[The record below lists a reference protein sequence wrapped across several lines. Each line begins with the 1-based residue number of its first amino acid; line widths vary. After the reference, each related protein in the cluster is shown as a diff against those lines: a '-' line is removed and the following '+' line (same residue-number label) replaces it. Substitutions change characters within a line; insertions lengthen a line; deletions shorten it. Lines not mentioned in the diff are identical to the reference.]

1 MNATAGFDRVDLS
14 GKSIIVTGGGSGMGR
29 AAAQLIASRG
39 ASVTVVDLAEP
50 GGNET
55 VATITAAGGTAQFV
69 RADITNEDDTAAM
82 VEAAVSAYGSLD
94 GAFNNAGIIGA
105 GAPITEFSLADW
117 NKTITINLT
126 GVFVS
131 MRAELRWMTEHGVKG
146 SIVNTSSAAGVM
158 AYPNL
163 PAYVASKH
171 GVVGLTKQV
180 AVDYAAKGIRVNAV
194 LPGSTM
200 TPLAAESFADP
211 ELKAKAE
218 SAQPIGRLGEPEE
231 IAEMAAWL
239 LSDASSFVVGSA
251 IAVDGG
257 VTAA

>member
-1 MNATAGFDRVDLS
+1 MATPHGYEKIDLTD
-14 GKSIIVTGGGSGMGR
+14 KSLIITGGGSGMGR
-29 AAAQLIASRG
+29 EAALLTAARG
-39 ASVTVVDLAEP
+39 AKVTVVDLAEAN
-50 GGNET
+50 GQAT
-55 VATITAAGGTAQFV
+55 VQTIVDAGGTAQFV
-69 RADITNEDDTAAM
+69 RADVTNEDDTAAM
-82 VEAAVSAYGSLD
+82 VDAAVQQYGGLH

-105 GAPITEFSLADW
+105 GGKISDYSLADW
-117 NKTITINLT
+117 NKVITINLT

-131 MRAELRWMTEHGVKG
+131 MRAELRYLESQGAG
-146 SIVNTSSAAGVM
+146 SIVNTASTAGLI

-180 AVDYAAKGIRVNAV
+180 AVDYASKGIRVNAV

-218 SAQPIGRLGEPEE
+218 SAQPIGRLGQPEE

-239 LSDASSFVVGSA
+239 LSDASSFVVGGVFT
-251 IAVDGG
+251 VDGG

>member
-1 MNATAGFDRVDLS
+1 MSAPAGYGKVDLT

-29 AAAQLIASRG
+29 SASLLLAERG
-39 ASVTVVDLAEP
+39 AKVTVVDLAEP
-50 GGNET
+50 GGQET
-55 VATITAAGGTAQFV
+55 VATIVSAGGTAQFV
-69 RADITNEDDTAAM
+69 RADITDEDDAAAM
-82 VEAAVSAYGSLD
+82 VDAAVATYGTLD

-105 GAPITEFSLADW
+105 GGLITDFSLADW
-117 NKTITINLT
+117 NKTIAINLT
-126 GVFVS
+126 GPFVS
-131 MRAELRWMTEHGVKG
+131 MRAELRYMLTHGAG
-146 SIVNTSSAAGVM
+146 SIVNTASAAGLI

-180 AVDYAAKGIRVNAV
+180 AVDMAPKGIRVNAI

-200 TPLAAESFADP
+200 TPLAEESFRDP

-218 SAQPIGRLGEPEE
+218 SAQPIGRLGEPDE

-239 LSDASSFVVGSA
+239 LSDAASFVVGSA
-251 IAVDGG
+251 FTVDGG

>member
-1 MNATAGFDRVDLS
+1 MAAPQGFEKVDLT
-14 GKSIIVTGGGSGMGR
+14 GKSLIITGGGSGMGR
-29 AAAQLIASRG
+29 EAALLTAARG
-39 ASVTVVDLAEP
+39 AAVTVVDLAEEN
-50 GGNET
+50 GRAT
-55 VATITAAGGTAQFV
+55 VQKIADVGGTAQFV
-69 RADITNEDDTAAM
+69 RADVTNEDDAAEM
-82 VEAAVSAYGSLD
+82 VNAAVRAYGGLH

-105 GAPITEFSLADW
+105 GGKISDYTLADW
-117 NKTITINLT
+117 NKVITVNLT

-131 MRAELRWMTEHGVKG
+131 MKAELKYLEGQGSG
-146 SIVNTSSAAGVM
+146 SIVNTASTAGLI

-180 AVDYAAKGIRVNAV
+180 AVDYAKLGIRVNAV

-218 SAQPIGRLGEPEE
+218 SAQPIGRLGQPEE

-239 LSDASSFVVGSA
+239 LSDASSFVVGGVFT
-251 IAVDGG
+251 VDGG

>member
-1 MNATAGFDRVDLS
+1 MAIPSGYAKVDLT
-14 GKSIIVTGGGSGMGR
+14 GKSLIITGGGSGMGKE
-29 AAAQLIASRG
+29 AALLTASRG
-39 ASVTVVDLAEP
+39 ALVTVVDLAEAN
-50 GGNET
+50 GRAT
-55 VATITAAGGTAQFV
+55 VQTIVDAGGTAQFV
-69 RADITNEDDTAAM
+69 RADVTNEADAAAM
-82 VEAAVSAYGSLD
+82 VDAAVTTYGGLH

-105 GAPITEFSLADW
+105 PGKITEFSLADW
-117 NKTITINLT
+117 NKVITVNLT

-131 MRAELRWMTEHGVKG
+131 MQAELRYLETQGAG
-146 SIVNTSSAAGVM
+146 SIVNTASTAGLI

-180 AVDYAAKGIRVNAV
+180 AVDYAKTGIRVNAI
-194 LPGSTM
+194 LPGSVE

-211 ELKAKAE
+211 EVKAKVEA
-218 SAQPIGRLGEPEE
+218 AQPIGRLGQPQE

-239 LSDASSFVVGSA
+239 LSDASSFVVGGLFT
-251 IAVDGG
+251 VDGG

>member
-1 MNATAGFDRVDLS
+1 MAAPVGYEKVDLT
-14 GKSIIVTGGGSGMGR
+14 GKSLIVTGGGSGMGLE
-29 AAAQLIASRG
+29 ASLLLASRG
-39 ASVTVVDLAEP
+39 AKVTVVDLAEEN
-50 GGNET
+50 GRKT
-55 VATITAAGGTAQFV
+55 VARITEAGGTAQFV
-69 RADITNEDDTAAM
+69 KADITNEDDAAAM
-82 VEAAVSAYGSLD
+82 VEAAVTAYGGLD

-105 GAPITEFSLADW
+105 GGKISDYSLADW
-117 NKTITINLT
+117 NKTLTINLT
-126 GVFVS
+126 GAFVS
-131 MRAELRWMTEHGVKG
+131 LRAELRYMEKQGYG
-146 SIVNTSSAAGVM
+146 SIVNTASTAGLI

-180 AVDYAAKGIRVNAV
+180 AVDYAPLGIRVNAI

-200 TPLAAESFADP
+200 TPLAEESFADP

-218 SAQPIGRLGEPEE
+218 SAQPIGRLGQPEE

-239 LSDASSFVVGSA
+239 LSDASSFVVGG
-251 IAVDGG
+251 IFTVDGG

>member
-1 MNATAGFDRVDLS
+1 MTTMRGYEKVDLTD
-14 GKSIIVTGGGSGMGR
+14 KSLIVTGGGSGMGR
-29 AAAQLIASRG
+29 EASLLLAARG
-39 ASVTVVDLAEP
+39 AKVTVVDLAEEN
-50 GGNET
+50 GKAT
-55 VATITAAGGTAQFV
+55 VKTITEAGGTAQFV
-69 RADITNEDDTAAM
+69 RADVTNEDDAAAM
-82 VEAAVSAYGSLD
+82 VKAAVDTYGGLD
-94 GAFNNAGIIGA
+94 GAFNNAGIIGPS
-105 GAPITEFSLADW
+105 GKVDEFSLDNW
-117 NKTITINLT
+117 NKVLTVNLT

-131 MRAELRWMTEHGVKG
+131 MKAELSYLKDHGSA
-146 SIVNTSSAAGVM
+146 SIVNTASTAGLM

-171 GVVGLTKQV
+171 GVVGLTKQA
-180 AVDYAAKGIRVNAV
+180 AVDYAPLGVRINAV

-200 TPLAAESFADP
+200 TPLAKESFADP

-239 LSDASSFVVGSA
+239 LSDASSFVVGGVFT
-251 IAVDGG
+251 VDGG